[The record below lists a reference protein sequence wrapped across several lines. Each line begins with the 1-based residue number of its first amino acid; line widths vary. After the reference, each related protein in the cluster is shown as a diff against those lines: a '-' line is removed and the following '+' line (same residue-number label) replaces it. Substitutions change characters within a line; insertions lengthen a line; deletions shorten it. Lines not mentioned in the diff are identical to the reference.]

1 MTPEVIIVEGYVGN
15 SRITKL
21 YPHQRAPFMRGSLSE
36 LNASSMHL
44 FNASLVPKD
53 IKQSTENERWI
64 CDKFFKS
71 SVPDKFPGWNFVA
84 MNKTVRLPEVY
95 DSDDIEEPITL
106 EKELEYKTPVI
117 LECKIFDSP
126 YGSGKGV
133 ALTRVWINKNNK
145 LTINGGKVQMTTTP
159 NTPSVEELQKELAR
173 KNAII
178 NSLHT
183 CLVEKTAKVGTLTN
197 ELVSAGST
205 IEDLKGRLNGIYGNK
220 NDCMKA
226 CAEKNAVIRQLK
238 EENNYLKNQAQSD
251 CKEYVDGLRDVL
263 TGILSFANAETSLEI
278 KNVIIDEPR
287 VKVVFADGTESI
299 VKTKDG
305 EKFDKSTGFVLALLK
320 RILGKK
326 TYFKTLSWI
335 YEGTDPKI
343 IDVAVERARK
353 AAEHEEA
360 IKVARKNAAQEA
372 KKEVEK
378 EQKKAAVKKTT
389 TAKKPAAKKTAAK
402 NTTSGAKTGNKRG
415 TTNKK

>member
-1 MTPEVIIVEGYVGN
+1 
-15 SRITKL
+15 
-21 YPHQRAPFMRGSLSE
+21 
-36 LNASSMHL
+36 
-44 FNASLVPKD
+44 
-53 IKQSTENERWI
+53 
-64 CDKFFKS
+64 
-71 SVPDKFPGWNFVA
+71 
-84 MNKTVRLPEVY
+84 MNKSVRLPEVY
-95 DSDDIEEPITL
+95 NFDNVEEPITL
-106 EKELEYKTPVI
+106 EEELGYKTYVT
-117 LECKIFDSP
+117 LECKIFDTK
-126 YGSGKGV
+126 YG
-133 ALTRVWINKNNK
+133 RVLILSRVLINKDNRIK
-145 LTINGGKVQMTTTP
+145 VNGGKVQMNTTP

-197 ELVSAGST
+197 ELVAAGRT
-205 IEDLKGRLNGIYGNK
+205 IEDLKGRLNGIYGDK
-220 NDCMKA
+220 NNCMKA

-238 EENNYLKNQAQSD
+238 EENDYLKNQAQSD

-326 TYFKTLSWI
+326 TYFKTLRWI

-343 IDVAVERARK
+343 IDVAAER
-353 AAEHEEA
+353 
-360 IKVARKNAAQEA
+360 ARKNAAQKA
-372 KKEVEK
+372 KTEVEK
-378 EQKKAAVKKTT
+378 EQKKTAVKKTT
-389 TAKKPAAKKTAAK
+389 AAKKPAAKKTAAK
-402 NTTSGAKTGNKRG
+402 TTTSGAKTGNKRG

>member
-1 MTPEVIIVEGYVGN
+1 MTPEIIMVQGYVGH
-15 SRITKL
+15 SHITKL
-21 YPHQRAPFMRGSLSE
+21 YPHPRAKFMRTPLSE
-36 LNASSMHL
+36 YNASSMVI
-44 FNASLVPKD
+44 FNAILIPKN
-53 IKQSTENERWI
+53 IEQPTENEEWVRS
-64 CDKFFKS
+64 DRVMFTS
-71 SVPDKFPGWNFVA
+71 SAPDKFPGWNFAAV
-84 MNKTVRLPEVY
+84 NKTSRLPEVY
-95 DSDDIEEPITL
+95 DSDNIEEPIAL
-106 EKELEYKTPVI
+106 EKELEYNTPVI
-117 LECKIFDSP
+117 LECKIFDTH
-126 YGSGKGV
+126 YGSGRDV
-133 ALTRVWINKNNK
+133 ILTRVWINKNNK
-145 LTINGGKVQMTTTP
+145 LTINGGKVQMNTTP

-197 ELVSAGST
+197 ELVSAGHT
-205 IEDLKGRLNGIYGNK
+205 IEDLKGRLNGIYGTK

-251 CKEYVDGLRDVL
+251 CKEYVEGLRDVL
-263 TGILSFANAETSLEI
+263 TGILSFANAETSLKI

-326 TYFKTLSWI
+326 TYFKTLRWI

-343 IDVAVERARK
+343 INVAVERAK
-353 AAEHEEA
+353 
-360 IKVARKNAAQEA
+360 KNAAQET

-378 EQKKAAVKKTT
+378 EQKKTATKKTT
-389 TAKKPAAKKTAAK
+389 TTKKPAVKKTAAK
-402 NTTSGAKTGNKRG
+402 TTTSGAKTGNKRG